1 MGAVSIAVNVPYTTT
16 GPDRMMAWAA
26 IGCAGVGA
34 CLGLWLLTGPAPR
47 GRRLVLTR
55 SRTRIGFAAGMTFVW
70 ILLLGGSLTLDPPQ
84 LISGVPALGAVG
96 ALFPLFVPAD
106 ATVKD

>member
-1 MGAVSIAVNVPYTTT
+1 MPPGTGDDVNDTVDRRTGPARISAGAVAVAMGAVSIAVNVPYTTT

-55 SRTRIGFAAGMTFVW
+55 SRTRIGFAAGMTVVW
-70 ILLLGGSLTLDPPQ
+70 ILLLGGQP
-84 LISGVPALGAVG
+84 
-96 ALFPLFVPAD
+96 D
-106 ATVKD
+106 A